1 MSAYLCSDDTLNAL
15 STYWFIKSGKT
26 WDDPSKSQAFKRALE
41 IVEKEYFYK
50 TRSVSCKDP
59 LKLYVDFQKYID
71 ESYDDLLK
79 SSNNDLYELVF
90 DTLLLENKNSLN
102 ARYSNPTD
110 MFRDSYI
117 YRLSNC
123 VVNWIDQK
131 QSGYLVGIVNNY
143 DYQSCEHE
151 NHEKSLGY
159 AILNQIKDY
168 LLEDMK
174 LGEIWD
180 FNEQKFI
187 AQMEEA
193 QNHV

>member
-15 STYWFIKSGKT
+15 TTYWFIKSGNF
-26 WDDPSKSQAFKRALE
+26 WDDPSKSQAFKRALR
-41 IVEKEYFYK
+41 IVEKDYFYK

-59 LKLYVDFQKYID
+59 LILHADFQKYID

-79 SSNNDLYELVF
+79 ASNNDLYELVF

-102 ARYSNPTD
+102 ARYSYPSD

-123 VVNWIDQK
+123 VVYWIENN
-131 QSGYLVGIVNNY
+131 QSGYLVGILNNY
-143 DYQSCEHE
+143 DYQSCEHP
-151 NHEKSLGY
+151 NHENSLGY
-159 AILNQIKDY
+159 AILNQIKDF

-180 FNEQKFI
+180 FNEQRFI
-187 AQMEEA
+187 AQMEK
-193 QNHV
+193 VS

>member
-26 WDDPSKSQAFKRALE
+26 WDDPSKSSAFKRALR
-41 IVEKEYFYK
+41 IVNKEYFYK
-50 TRSVSCKDP
+50 TRGESCKDP
-59 LKLYVDFQKYID
+59 LKLYADFQHYID
-71 ESYDDLLK
+71 EYYDELLK
-79 SSNNDLYELVF
+79 SSHNNLYELVC
-90 DTLLLENKNSLN
+90 DTLLIENKNSLN
-102 ARYSNPTD
+102 ARYSNPSD

-123 VVNWIDQK
+123 VVDWIDK
-131 QSGYLVGIVNNY
+131 KESGYLVGIVNNY

-180 FNEQKFI
+180 FNEQRFI
-187 AQMEEA
+187 AQMEAE
-193 QNHV
+193 NVSL

>member
-26 WDDPSKSQAFKRALE
+26 WDDPSKSQAFKRAMR
-41 IVEKEYFYK
+41 IVNKEYFYK

-59 LKLYVDFQKYID
+59 LKLYADFQHYID
-71 ESYDDLLK
+71 DYFDDLLK
-79 SSNNDLYELVF
+79 ASNNDLYELVF

-102 ARYSNPTD
+102 ARYSDPND
-110 MFRDSYI
+110 MFRESHI

-123 VVNWIDQK
+123 VVNWIDK
-131 QSGYLVGIVNNY
+131 KESGYLVGIVNNY

-151 NHEKSLGY
+151 NHQNSLGY

-180 FNEQKFI
+180 FNEQRFI
-187 AQMEEA
+187 QQMER
-193 QNHV
+193 VTK